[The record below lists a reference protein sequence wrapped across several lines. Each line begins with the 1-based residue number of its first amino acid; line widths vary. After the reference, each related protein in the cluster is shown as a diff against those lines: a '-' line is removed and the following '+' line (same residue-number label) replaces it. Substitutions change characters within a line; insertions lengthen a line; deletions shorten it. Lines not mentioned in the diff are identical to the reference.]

1 MSMEG
6 SNVNSNKG
14 DAYQDKDLTI
24 RISNHGQSIQSFIV
38 LGGRYDIY
46 IYIQNFGTVHFLFSD
61 LFIFWNCSFSFF

>member
-1 MSMEG
+1 MHLFYVSSGVSKSTMSMEG

-38 LGGRYDIY
+38 LGGRYNI
-46 IYIQNFGTVHFLFSD
+46 FSKKKTEC
-61 LFIFWNCSFSFF
+61 I

>member
-14 DAYQDKDLTI
+14 DAYQDKDWTI

-38 LGGRYDIY
+38 LGGRYNIF
-46 IYIQNFGTVHFLFSD
+46 IKNTWVHISRTLIKKS
-61 LFIFWNCSFSFF
+61 LQHL